1 MQTSYA
7 FIASYKQRIQ
17 ALDRGIQNQDKARQQ
32 GQRPQQDQRPN
43 TNVVEH
49 RKLVQR
55 FRQFLAEEEKFW
67 TQLIVRLHRSFALVE
82 ATPTLI
88 ALGILSEAEEAIVNH
103 PNGSDTADGVSNLGG
118 RNHFQF
124 PPEDASSS
132 LVPTATEDKESRLAI
147 LTKAVIC
154 LGDIARYREL
164 YNESGGRPKAG
175 QEESVPAR
183 RPRPRRGGQSMA
195 DLIPRPR
202 DYHRAL
208 QCYERAR
215 LLMPHDGNPFHQL
228 AIIAFYQKNSFVSLF
243 HYYRALCVRQPY
255 DTASENLDSVLTRG
269 LDHWFTNRSR
279 QDRASPKELHPRLR
293 VEIFK
298 DRVVALHASW
308 RVGKKDLHMYV
319 GPSPST
325 LISNRAQ
332 DPGQNT

>member
-17 ALDRGIQNQDKARQQ
+17 ALDRGIQNQDKVRQQ

-67 TQLIVRLHRSFALVE
+67 TQLVVRLRRSFALTQV
-82 ATPTLI
+82 TPTLI
-88 ALGILSEAEEAIVNH
+88 ALGILSEAEEAAGH
-103 PNGSDTADGVSNLGG
+103 PPNRSETADGVSNLGA

-124 PPEDASSS
+124 PPEDAPTS
-132 LVPTATEDKESRLAI
+132 LVPTTTEDKESRLAI

-175 QEESVPAR
+175 QEDNVPAR
-183 RPRPRRGGQSMA
+183 RARPRRGGQSLA
-195 DLIPRPR
+195 DLVPRPR
-202 DYHRAL
+202 DYHRAQ
-208 QCYERAR
+208 QCYEQAR
-215 LLMPHDGNPFHQL
+215 LLMPHDGNPSHQL

-255 DTASENLDSVLTRG
+255 DTASENLDSVLTRA
-269 LDHWFTNRSR
+269 LDHWVTNRSR
-279 QDRASPKELHPRLR
+279 HDRAFPKELPPSVR
-293 VEIFK
+293 VESFK
-298 DRVVALHASW
+298 DRTVVLHAVW
-308 RVGKKDLHMYV
+308 RIGKKDLQAYV
-319 GPSPST
+319 CTFHCLLRSYLPYT
-325 LISNRAQ
+325 V
-332 DPGQNT
+332 T